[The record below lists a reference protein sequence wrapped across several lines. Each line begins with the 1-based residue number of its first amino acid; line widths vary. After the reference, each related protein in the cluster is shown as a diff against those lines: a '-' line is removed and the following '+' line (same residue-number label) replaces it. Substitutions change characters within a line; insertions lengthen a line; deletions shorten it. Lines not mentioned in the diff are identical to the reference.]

1 MAERNMEATLS
12 AFREAGD
19 AIPTAYDLSLPELS
33 RLVGRARTPQGAC
46 EAIGSA
52 FRYGFILP
60 RLRRSPPR
68 PGASLLH
75 AISDR
80 RRPTGEP
87 IISGR
92 KD

>member
-52 FRYGFILP
+52 FRYGFILGS
-60 RLRRSPPR
+60 RAQRAKDKKRRSSK
-68 PGASLLH
+68 A
-75 AISDR
+75 
-80 RRPTGEP
+80 
-87 IISGR
+87 
-92 KD
+92 